1 MHNMISLPLSMVI
14 ADEASEVSLAEL
26 VAAAATLVVVVGG
39 GAGL

>member
-1 MHNMISLPLSMVI
+1 MVI
-14 ADEASEVSLAEL
+14 ADEVSEVSLAEL